1 MDTAEN
7 RARPGSI
14 ADSGEASAD
23 SGDAFAGRVDAAR
36 RDVSVGRED
45 AAWRDAVRAGTSLAP
60 SVALTGTATGGD
72 DAGLRPE
79 PSAGEEAAGLI
90 ADPGKAFVDSGEA
103 SIERVDAARRE
114 DASVGR
120 VDAARRDMPHD
131 VMSFAPFAVQAC
143 ARAGGGD
150 AGLRPEPSTGEEDTG
165 SNAAALESGAQT
177 QRTDSSERSDDALR
191 EKLLRAH
198 AGDAQ
203 AREELISEN
212 LALVRFLV
220 KRFAGRGADM
230 EDLFQYGCMG
240 LIKAIDRFDPSF
252 SVRFSTYA
260 VPVILGEIRR
270 FLRDDGPI
278 HVSRTIHENAR
289 RVARFCDEWRAGHGE
304 TPDVGCVAEALALS
318 REDVVLALNARSR
331 VRSLS
336 EPIGGE
342 GDLRLMDV
350 LGAEPMRDI
359 DSRLTLA
366 KLLRD
371 LPDDERTLIV
381 RRYFKSHTQTEIA
394 RDMGISQVQVSRLES
409 RILKKMRLRAE
420 GG

>member
-1 MDTAEN
+1 MKRAGNESRCDGSPMEGSARENAGNCRRGRANLPSACEEGGQKAAHAGERTVDTAEN
-7 RARPGSI
+7 RAQPGSI

-23 SGDAFAGRVDAAR
+23 SGEV
-36 RDVSVGRED
+36 
-45 AAWRDAVRAGTSLAP
+45 
-60 SVALTGTATGGD
+60 
-72 DAGLRPE
+72 
-79 PSAGEEAAGLI
+79 
-90 ADPGKAFVDSGEA
+90 

-114 DASVGR
+114 DASVGCE
-120 VDAARRDMPHD
+120 DAARRDMARAGTP
-131 VMSFAPFAVQAC
+131 FAPFGAQTGTA
-143 ARAGGGD
+143 AGQGEL
-150 AGLRPEPSTGEEDTG
+150 GLRLEMSAGEGVAG
-165 SNAAALESGAQT
+165 SHAAALESGAQT
-177 QRTDSSERSDDALR
+177 QRTNSSERSDDALR

>member
-7 RARPGSI
+7 RAQPGSI

-23 SGDAFAGRVDAAR
+23 SGDAFAGRVDAAWR
-36 RDVSVGRED
+36 EDTSVGRED

-60 SVALTGTATGGD
+60 SNVQAGIGAGQGEL
-72 DAGLRPE
+72 GLRLE
-79 PSAGEEAAGLI
+79 MSAGEGVAG
-90 ADPGKAFVDSGEA
+90 S
-103 SIERVDAARRE
+103 
-114 DASVGR
+114 
-120 VDAARRDMPHD
+120 H
-131 VMSFAPFAVQAC
+131 
-143 ARAGGGD
+143 
-150 AGLRPEPSTGEEDTG
+150 
-165 SNAAALESGAQT
+165 AAALESGTQA
-177 QRTDSSERSDDALR
+177 QRTDSGERSDDALR

-240 LIKAIDRFDPSF
+240 LIMAIDRFDPSF
-252 SVRFSTYA
+252 SLRFSTYA